1 MKMNV
6 SQYNNFLVN
15 WYLNEERKR
24 KERIERFRELT
35 KKVSD
40 EDEFDENS
48 DDEYI
53 EQQDHQEKESNEGI

>member
-1 MKMNV
+1 MTINRN
-6 SQYNNFLVN
+6 QLDTFLVN

-24 KERIERFRELT
+24 KESIERFRELT

>member
-1 MKMNV
+1 MTINRN
-6 SQYNNFLVN
+6 QLDTFLVN

-40 EDEFDENS
+40 EDEFDENI

>member
-1 MKMNV
+1 MNV

-15 WYLNEERKR
+15 WYLNEKRKR
-24 KERIERFRELT
+24 KERVERFRELT

-48 DDEYI
+48 DDEYL
-53 EQQDHQEKESNEGI
+53 EQQNHQEKELNEGI

>member
-1 MKMNV
+1 MIMNV

-15 WYLNEERKR
+15 WYLNEKRKR
-24 KERIERFRELT
+24 KERVERFRELT

-48 DDEYI
+48 DDEYL
-53 EQQDHQEKESNEGI
+53 EQQNHQEKELNEGI

>member
-1 MKMNV
+1 MNV

>member
-1 MKMNV
+1 MTINRNQLDTF
-6 SQYNNFLVN
+6 SVN